1 MTLSRRSH
9 LQLLTA
15 LPFAAIARPGLT
27 ASNAEPF
34 VGTWSGISSDA
45 RGDPNRLKKA
55 DRVKL
60 VISAKGEVTIWLID
74 SGLLRAQ
81 ATRVRLEAP
90 TVDFEFLGVAVHGTL
105 VGPDLIEATGVG
117 GGKRDVVRF
126 MRGDLFPVNLTK
138 LPAGPMTGKRLQSL
152 LLLSE
157 APGIGVGWAFKH
169 GNRTVMVDGVRMLG
183 TAEKIAKT
191 DAWHIG
197 SCTKSMTAT
206 LAARAIEAGE
216 LKWTDTV
223 VDLLGG
229 AIPTIRPEY
238 RQASLIDLL
247 SHHAGLP
254 REAPSDDMR
263 LTFGFAQDLR
273 TQRLAYARR
282 ALEQPPAVAPRTKA
296 SYSNAGYDIVGAML
310 EQSLRA
316 RWETL
321 IRERVFEP
329 LGMRSAGF
337 GPPSA
342 RDSAGAPVGH
352 ARATDGKL
360 HPWTEPEE
368 ADLPAVFAPSGLVH
382 VSLQD
387 LLNYLEVHRDRPVR
401 YLTRS
406 TWDKLHTPPF
416 HDGYALGWG
425 VDENGSLTHNGSNGM
440 WLANVLI
447 DKPTGMVFA
456 GALNAR
462 TPTATSVLDQA
473 SDAALLS
480 RNPSQS

>member
-9 LQLLTA
+9 LQLLAA
-15 LPFAAIARPGLT
+15 LPFTAT
-27 ASNAEPF
+27 ASPALGASNGEAF

-45 RGDPNRLKKA
+45 SGDPNRLKKA

-60 VISAKGEVTIWLID
+60 VISAKGEVTVWLID

-90 TVDFEFLGVAVHGTL
+90 TVNFEFLGVAVHGTL

-117 GGKRDVVRF
+117 GGKRDAVRF
-126 MRGDLFPVNLTK
+126 MRGDLYPVNLTK
-138 LPAGPMTGKRLQSL
+138 LPAGLMTGERLRSL

-169 GNRTVMVDGVRMLG
+169 GSRTVMVDGVRMLG

-273 TQRLAYARR
+273 TQRLAYAQR
-282 ALEQPPAVAPRTKA
+282 ALEQPSAVAPRTKA

-316 RWETL
+316 PWETL

-329 LGMRSAGF
+329 LGMNSAGF
-337 GPPSA
+337 GPPVAS
-342 RDSAGAPVGH
+342 RSNGAPVGH
-352 ARATDGKL
+352 ARASDGKL
-360 HPWTEPEE
+360 HAWREPEE
-368 ADLPAVFAPSGLVH
+368 AELPAVFAPSGLVH
-382 VSLQD
+382 VALDD
-387 LLNYLEVHRDRPVR
+387 LLSYLEAHRDRPTHF
-401 YLTRS
+401 LARS
-406 TWDKLHTPPF
+406 SWHKLHTPSF

-425 VDENGSLTHNGSNGM
+425 VDEDGSLSHTGSNGM
-440 WLANVLI
+440 WMMNVLV

-456 GALNAR
+456 GALNAS
-462 TPTATSVLDQA
+462 TPEAISVLDQA
-473 SDAALLS
+473 SDAALRC
-480 RNPSQS
+480 RNHSQP